1 MRKAVWGLPQAG
13 ILANKLL
20 RKRLAPHGYYE
31 CKHTPGLWK
40 HTSRPISFT
49 LVVDDFGVKYE
60 RKEDVDHLIAA
71 IKDKYKKLSEDWSGD
86 LYCGIKLTWDYDA
99 RTLDISMPGYVQK
112 QLQRYKHAMP
122 SKPQNCPFS
131 PQPKQYGS
139 EAQRPIAQD
148 TSPPL
153 SEDQKK
159 QVQRVVGS
167 ILYYARAV
175 DLTVLMAL
183 STIASEQSKGTEQTW
198 QRCKQLLDYLA
209 TNPNATVRFY
219 ASDMILNIHSDASYL
234 SEKNAHSRAC
244 GHFFM
249 GWKPDA
255 TKPIKLNG
263 AFFTLC
269 SILRF
274 VVASAAEA
282 ELGALFLNCK
292 QAAIFRVTLEEMGHP
307 QPPIPVNCDN
317 STAVGIA
324 NNTVKRQR
332 SRSMEMRFFWVAD
345 AVEQNKFDIK
355 YFPGKE
361 NLADYQSKHHTG
373 AHHTAVRPWYLHEAT
388 SVRELPRA
396 CKLSTLKGC
405 VGTLPD
411 GYVRTNPLPQVPS
424 RQSAPIT
431 AARLPTYFRLPI
443 LIPTLRRMLGP
454 AIARVRIPS

>member
-1 MRKAVWGLPQAG
+1 M
-13 ILANKLL
+13 
-20 RKRLAPHGYYE
+20 
-31 CKHTPGLWK
+31 
-40 HTSRPISFT
+40 
-49 LVVDDFGVKYE
+49 
-60 RKEDVDHLIAA
+60 DHLIAA
-71 IKDKYKKLSEDWSGD
+71 IKAKYNKLSEDWSGE

-99 RTLDISMPGYVQK
+99 RTLNISMPGYGQK
-112 QLQRYKHAMP
+112 QLQRYEHALP

-139 EAQRPIAQD
+139 EAQRPIEPD

-153 SEDQKK
+153 SEEEKK
-159 QVQRVVGS
+159 QVQRLVGS
-167 ILYYARAV
+167 ILYYAGAV

-183 STIASEQSKGTEQTW
+183 STIASEQSKCTQQTMH
-198 QRCKQLLDYLA
+198 RCKQLLDYLA
-209 TNPNATVRFY
+209 THPDATVRFH

-249 GWKPDA
+249 GWKLDA
-255 TKPIKLNG
+255 SKPIKLNG

-307 QPPIPVNCDN
+307 QSPIPINCDN
-317 STAVGIA
+317 LTAVGIA

-332 SRSMEMRFFWVAD
+332 SWAMEMRFFWVAD
-345 AVEQNKFDIK
+345 AVEQGKYDIK

-361 NLADYQSKHHTG
+361 NLEDYQSKHHSG
-373 AHHTAVRPWYLHEAT
+373 AHHMAVHPWYLHETT

-396 CKLSTLKGC
+396 CKPSTLKLKGC

-411 GYVRTNPLPQVPS
+411 GYVRTNSLPQVPS

-431 AARLPTYFRLPI
+431 AARLPTYFRLPVV
-443 LIPTLRRMLGP
+443 IPTLRRLLGP